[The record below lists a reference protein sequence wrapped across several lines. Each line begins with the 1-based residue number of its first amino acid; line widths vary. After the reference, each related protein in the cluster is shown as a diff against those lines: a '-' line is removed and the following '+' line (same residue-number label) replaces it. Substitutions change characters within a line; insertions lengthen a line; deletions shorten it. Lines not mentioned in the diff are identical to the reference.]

1 MRLAYCVLLR
11 FRSER
16 AKFVIQRLFPKRNT
30 KAVLVEYPQTI
41 TDVSKP

>member
-11 FRSER
+11 FRSEQ
-16 AKFVIQRLFPKRNT
+16 AQVFMQRLFPKRNT
-30 KAVLVEYPQTI
+30 KAVLVEYPQII